1 MVQTSPQKQTITTAV
16 TPFKPRLISVAE
28 YHHMA
33 EVGILQPD
41 EKLELIN
48 GQIIEHMVPQRS
60 FHAAAVNRTN
70 RLFFGYSL
78 PNALVR
84 SQLPITLNNFSEP
97 EPDIAI
103 VKLDPSDYD
112 DHHPTAADIYLIIE
126 VADSTLKTDLEIKSL
141 LYAQNGISDY
151 WVLDLNH
158 RQLQV
163 FREPTEQGYQQ
174 QFILEDDAS
183 IQPLTFSQITIPI
196 AKMLRPKIDEP

>member
-1 MVQTSPQKQTITTAV
+1 
-16 TPFKPRLISVAE
+16 
-28 YHHMA
+28 
-33 EVGILQPD
+33 
-41 EKLELIN
+41 
-48 GQIIEHMVPQRS
+48 
-60 FHAAAVNRTN
+60 
-70 RLFFGYSL
+70 
-78 PNALVR
+78 VR